1 MSSTT
6 NPPNH
11 VTAPDIIGA
20 SRQSLD
26 PAYPL
31 RVTVVDHELGRVVLK
46 LTMGMATQLR
56 DELNHNIVE
65 AGVSR

>member
-1 MSSTT
+1 MTNTT
-6 NPPNH
+6 TPPNH

-26 PAYPL
+26 PSYPL
-31 RVTVVDHELGRVVLK
+31 RVTIVDHELGRVVLK

-56 DELNHNIVE
+56 DELVHNIVE
-65 AGVSR
+65 TGGQR